1 MTDEEKN
8 MVDEKISGKLNNA
21 LQTPPSE
28 EKINELTAKESK
40 VKALFKKLG
49 EHIDDVKLLWD
60 MLLDYKNGLYKDVP
74 WKLIAGVFFF
84 TYLLLPLDVIPDF
97 IPVVGFADDIGV
109 LGLVL
114 AGFTSDI
121 AAYKK
126 WRDEHKS
133 PTQIG

>member
-1 MTDEEKN
+1 MLD
-8 MVDEKISGKLNNA
+8 NA
-21 LQTPPSE
+21 MQKPVSE
-28 EKINELTAKESK
+28 EKLNDLTSKESK

-49 EHIDDVKLLWD
+49 EHIEDVKLLWD

-74 WKLIAGVFFF
+74 WKLIAAVVFFF

-126 WRDEHKS
+126 WRTEHK
-133 PTQIG
+133 PEQIG

>member
-1 MTDEEKN
+1 MTNEEQN
-8 MVDEKISGKLNNA
+8 MVNEKTSGMLDNA
-21 LQTPPSE
+21 MQTPVSE
-28 EKINELTAKESK
+28 EKLNDLTSKESK

-49 EHIDDVKLLWD
+49 EHIEDVKLLWD
-60 MLLDYKNGLYKDVP
+60 MLLDYKNGLYKEVP
-74 WKLIAGVFFF
+74 WKLIAAVVFFF

-126 WRDEHKS
+126 WRAEHK
-133 PTQIG
+133 PEQIG